1 VEAARHGS
9 VEEVREEL
17 ARRGST
23 ADFTPNSRG
32 KMAAP
37 SGMEMSVT
45 VADTAVYKARVGVA
59 AASSVPPECAVRRGR
74 GAGAASTT
82 APPAGP
88 GGKRGRRG
96 GTVAKA
102 EAKAEVK
109 VEDKAEPK
117 AEAKVEAKAEP
128 KAEAEVEA
136 KTKSETKANS
146 VASSARSRKRRLE
159 SPAAGGTPAKRH
171 SSSSSS
177 ASNSPALRAARAEA
191 VMFTGFISERD
202 SALVEELGGR
212 LTDAMA
218 ECSVLVAESMKRTA
232 KLLCMAARGVPIVSA
247 RWLVECKAAKRFV
260 DPWRHLLRDAAVEKK
275 WSCRLEETL
284 RQAAR
289 RPLLQGL
296 SVHVT
301 LQVSPPPQQFREFIE
316 AAGGT
321 FVPKIPTAAHQDLY
335 CVGAAADK
343 AAVSRLRKLGVP
355 VMDKEWLLTGIIKHQ
370 LDPGLVL
377 Q

>member
-1 VEAARHGS
+1 VVKE
-9 VEEVREEL
+9 
-17 ARRGST
+17 
-23 ADFTPNSRG
+23 
-32 KMAAP
+32 
-37 SGMEMSVT
+37 
-45 VADTAVYKARVGVA
+45 
-59 AASSVPPECAVRRGR
+59 
-74 GAGAASTT
+74 
-82 APPAGP
+82 
-88 GGKRGRRG
+88 
-96 GTVAKA
+96 

-109 VEDKAEPK
+109 VEDKAEPR
-117 AEAKVEAKAEP
+117 AEAKVEA

-146 VASSARSRKRRLE
+146 VAISARSRKRRLE
-159 SPAAGGTPAKRH
+159 SPAAGGTPAKRL

-232 KLLCMAARGVPIVSA
+232 KLLCMAARGVPIVSS